1 MRHDF
6 WAGSDPALP
15 WPAGLCLF
23 LLWQDGFQKSPALR
37 GSIGPQ
43 GHEERTIMSN
53 EAVSADQRGAG
64 TDSTPGNIA
73 SYIDHTLLRPDAS
86 QAEILKV
93 CAEAAEYHF
102 KSVCVNPLWVKT
114 VKTALKGSGVL
125 TCSVIGFPLGATP
138 TDVKTFEARGAVL
151 DGADEIDMVI
161 NIAAARAGDKGAVV
175 EDISA
180 VAEAVHASGAI
191 LKVIIETVFLSDDQK
206 VLACQ
211 AAVEAGADFVKTS
224 TGFNGGGATAEDIA
238 LMRRTVGPELGVK
251 ASGGVRSLAD
261 AQAMIAAGATRI
273 GASSGIAIVKGEQGS
288 AGY

>member
-1 MRHDF
+1 MVSER
-6 WAGSDPALP
+6 ALHAAARRRP
-15 WPAGLCLF
+15 PG
-23 LLWQDGFQKSPALR
+23 R
-37 GSIGPQ
+37 
-43 GHEERTIMSN
+43 EERTIMSN
-53 EAVSADQRGAG
+53 EVTSADQRGAG
-64 TDSTPGNIA
+64 TDSGPGTIA
-73 SYIDHTLLRPDAS
+73 SYIDHTLLKPEAS
-86 QAEILKV
+86 EADILKV

-125 TCSVIGFPLGATP
+125 TCSVVGFPLGATP

-161 NIAAARAGDKGAVV
+161 NIAAARAGDKGALV

-224 TGFNGGGATAEDIA
+224 TGFNGGGATAEDIT

-273 GASSGIAIVKGEQGS
+273 GASSGFAIV
-288 AGY
+288 

>member
-1 MRHDF
+1 
-6 WAGSDPALP
+6 
-15 WPAGLCLF
+15 
-23 LLWQDGFQKSPALR
+23 
-37 GSIGPQ
+37 
-43 GHEERTIMSN
+43 MSN
-53 EAVSADQRGAG
+53 DAISADLRGAG
-64 TDSTPGNIA
+64 VDSTPGNIA
-73 SYIDHTLLRPDAS
+73 SYIDHTLLKPEAS
-86 QAEILKV
+86 EADILKV

-151 DGADEIDMVI
+151 DGADEVDMVI
-161 NIAAARAGDKGAVV
+161 NIAAARAGDKGALVD
-175 EDISA
+175 DISA

-224 TGFNGGGATAEDIA
+224 TGFNGGGATAADIA
-238 LMRRTVGPELGVK
+238 LMRRAVGPELGVK